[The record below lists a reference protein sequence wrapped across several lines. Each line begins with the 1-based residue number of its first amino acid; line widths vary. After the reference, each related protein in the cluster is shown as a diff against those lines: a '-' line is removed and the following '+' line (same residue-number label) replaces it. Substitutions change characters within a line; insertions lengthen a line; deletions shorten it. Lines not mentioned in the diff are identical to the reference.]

1 MRTKLAILLRRP
13 DIYCEDSAH
22 TQVMMPSSKFFVT
35 LMLACAV
42 VISPARS
49 AAAAG
54 QLDNTFAND
63 GIFLASNAG
72 IRKSVAAAVAIDSKG
87 RIVVAGETPEQVSV
101 LRLNSNGTVDTAF
114 GDRGVASI
122 AFFDSTEIATCLVLQ
137 SDGKIV
143 IGISFADKP
152 NLLLARFDENGA
164 FDTSF
169 GNGGLANLIF
179 NGGPNTAF
187 LVQLPDGKFLV
198 GGGMLIAR
206 VTADGKLD
214 TTFGQNGLAPLVAPA
229 NSIVLEPDG
238 KILAISGPAGNIE
251 STPLPLMSIDFFP
264 ADSTIVRYNE
274 DGSLDTSF
282 GTQGRRASIV
292 GISGALLQ
300 SNGQIVA
307 VGPIVSKS
315 LAVPGQAITF
325 ETAFA
330 VARYNSD
337 GGIDDTFGS
346 EGAVITSFGSAP
358 FTFPSSVVI
367 QSDGRIIAAG
377 EVEASFALAR
387 YTSTGVLDTSFGSS
401 GTVLTSIGPS
411 SSRNTAGIVAIAL
424 DAEGRLVAVG
434 NVLQPSTT
442 GYGPPQR
449 SMVVARYLTQ

>member
-1 MRTKLAILLRRP
+1 MMR
-13 DIYCEDSAH
+13 SN
-22 TQVMMPSSKFFVT
+22 KFLVT
-35 LMLACAV
+35 LMLASAV
-42 VISPARS
+42 VISPART

-54 QLDNTFAND
+54 QLDNTFANG
-63 GIFLASNAG
+63 GIFLASNAS
-72 IRKSVAAAVAIDSKG
+72 ITDSVATAVAIDSKG
-87 RIVVAGETPEQVSV
+87 RIVVAGETRGPQVSV
-101 LRLNSNGTVDTAF
+101 LRLNSNGTVDTSF
-114 GDRGVASI
+114 GDQGVASI
-122 AFFDSTEIATCLVLQ
+122 DFFVGGEIATCLALQ
-137 SDGKIV
+137 PDGKIV
-143 IGISFADKP
+143 IGISFADEP
-152 NLLLARFDENGA
+152 NLLLARFDENGT

-187 LVQLPDGKFLV
+187 LVQQPDGKFLV

-264 ADSTIVRYNE
+264 VDSTIVRYNE

-282 GTQGRRASIV
+282 GTLGRRASIV

-307 VGPIVSKS
+307 AGPIVSKS
-315 LAVPGQAITF
+315 IVNIPGQSLTF

-346 EGAVITSFGSAP
+346 EGAVTTSFGGASFA
-358 FTFPSSVVI
+358 FPSSVAI

-377 EVEASFALAR
+377 EVEGSFALAR
-387 YTSTGVLDTSFGSS
+387 YTSTGVLDTSFGSN
-401 GTVLTSIGPS
+401 GTVITSIGPS

-434 NVLQPSTT
+434 NVLVPNPT
-442 GYGPPQR
+442 GYGRPQP